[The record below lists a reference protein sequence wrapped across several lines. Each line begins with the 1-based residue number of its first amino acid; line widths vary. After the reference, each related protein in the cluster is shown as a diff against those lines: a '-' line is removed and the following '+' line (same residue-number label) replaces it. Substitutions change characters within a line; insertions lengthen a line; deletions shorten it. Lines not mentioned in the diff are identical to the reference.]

1 METVIVEKLWAPW
14 RVEYIRNPG
23 TGCFFCQGLK
33 MKDHKK
39 ALIVEKHDRA
49 FSLLNRYPYNNGHLM
64 VAPIRHIGNLEL
76 LDDEELLSV
85 HNLLRRAMK
94 SITMTMQ
101 PQGFNIGINQGR
113 VAGAGVV
120 DHIHIHLVPR
130 WQGDTNFMPVLSD
143 TKVVSESL
151 LATYEKIRDGLYQLD
166 HPA

>member
-1 METVIVEKLWAPW
+1 VETVTVEKLWAPW

-33 MKDHKK
+33 MKDPQQ
-39 ALIVEKHDRA
+39 ALIVEKHEKA
-49 FSLLNRYPYNNGHLM
+49 FSLLNRYPYNNGHTM
-64 VAPIRHIGNLEL
+64 VAPIRHVGNIEL
-76 LDDEELLSV
+76 LDDEELLSI

-94 SITMTMQ
+94 SMTMTMQ

-113 VAGAGVV
+113 IAGAGVV

-151 LATYEKIRDGLYQLD
+151 NATYEKIRDGLYKLD

>member
-1 METVIVEKLWAPW
+1 
-14 RVEYIRNPG
+14 
-23 TGCFFCQGLK
+23 
-33 MKDHKK
+33 MKDPKE
-39 ALIVEKHDRA
+39 ALIVEKGTRA
-49 FSLLNRYPYNNGHLM
+49 FSLLNRYPYNNGHLR
-64 VAPIRHIGNLEL
+64 VAPIRHIGKLEL

-85 HNLLRRAMK
+85 HSLLRRAMK

-130 WQGDTNFMPVLSD
+130 WQGDTNFMPVLCD

-151 LATYEKIRDGLYQLD
+151 MATYEKIRDGLFQLD

>member
-1 METVIVEKLWAPW
+1 VETVNVEKLWAPW

-33 MKDHKK
+33 MKDPKK
-39 ALIVEKHDRA
+39 ALIVEKHERA
-49 FSLLNRYPYNNGHLM
+49 FSLLNRYPYNNGHIM
-64 VAPIRHIGNLEL
+64 VAPTRHIGDLEL
-76 LDDEELLSV
+76 LDDEELLSI

-94 SITMTMQ
+94 SMTMTMQ

-113 VAGAGVV
+113 IAGAGVV
-120 DHIHIHLVPR
+120 DHIHLHLVPR

-151 LATYEKIRDGLYQLD
+151 MATYEKIRDGLYKLD
-166 HPA
+166 RPA